1 MSLFF
6 LQILDLCFSK
16 YAFWS
21 FFSCFH
27 FDIPISIF
35 IRIYIYIHVCMG
47 IYICLVSHVFYISN
61 FILFLYLLTSIIWND
76 LSELCLTGFLWL
88 YNSVSKNFSEIFN
101 SLMVLFN
108 SRTLFG
114 SLCKCSFYTCII
126 FLIIVSLFSF

>member
-21 FFSCFH
+21 FFSCFY

-35 IRIYIYIHVCMG
+35 IRIYIYIHVCVWVY
-47 IYICLVSHVFYISN
+47 IYMLVYIFIHVSYISN

-126 FLIIVSLFSF
+126 SDYS